1 MRIVGLIPL
10 LALLCG
16 ACGGSSSETPPPLEP
31 DPARLIPHGEGIP
44 GQDPAAPPARAA
56 SERPEPAAA
65 VVPARS
71 AEPARRQGAPVQ
83 TWGSA
88 SAPPRTNA
96 RELAPEPE
104 L

>member
-1 MRIVGLIPL
+1 MRIVGSIPL

-31 DPARLIPHGEGIP
+31 DPARLIPHGEVLP
-44 GQDPAAPPARAA
+44 GPGPAAPSARAE
-56 SERPEPAAA
+56 SERADPASAA
-65 VVPARS
+65 VPARS
-71 AEPARRQGAPVQ
+71 AAPARRQGAPVQ

-88 SAPPRTNA
+88 ASPPPVNAP
-96 RELAPEPE
+96 ELAPEPE